1 MQRFSPE
8 EESKRHPFSYLPFG
22 QGPRICIGQRLAML
36 IMKVALVKIL
46 EKYQL
51 ERTPETRDKL
61 TLDSSH
67 MLKSRDAIT
76 IKFVARKA
84 EH

>member
-67 MLKSRDAIT
+67 MLKSRDAIA